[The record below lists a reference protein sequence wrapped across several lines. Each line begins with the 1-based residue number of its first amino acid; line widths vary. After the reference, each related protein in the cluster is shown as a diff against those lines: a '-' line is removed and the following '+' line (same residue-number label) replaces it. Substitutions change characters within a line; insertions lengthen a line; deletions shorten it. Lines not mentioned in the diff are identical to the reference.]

1 MVSTGST
8 AGPPGRILVLLDG
21 SRLSRAAL
29 AAAADIAGHEGREV
43 LGVFVEEAN
52 LLRSA
57 AYPFTREVG
66 GTSGERR
73 PMNRVALEQRL
84 RRLAEQAR
92 ASLTELAAQRGYACD
107 LSVIR
112 GHVVD
117 EVLALARPQDLL
129 VLGRT
134 GWSEAIGMQLGSTAR
149 GLMHQAPGAVLLWCE
164 VRKPMQRVVVLLNDH
179 DEANE
184 RALLAAQS
192 VCRHRQQPVTVV
204 VPPTDS
210 LTESKLADLR
220 AATAALGKDCR
231 LRQLTSLDVAT
242 VARVL
247 REEGASQLVISRQ
260 SALFRQPGIEP
271 LLLAL
276 NLPVTVTP

>member
-1 MVSTGST
+1 MASPTGA

-29 AAAADIAGHEGREV
+29 AAAADIAGREGREV
-43 LGVFVEEAN
+43 LGVFVEEDN

-73 PMNRVALEQRL
+73 PMDRILLEQRL
-84 RRLAEQAR
+84 RRLAERAR
-92 ASLTELAAQRGYACD
+92 SALTELEAQRGFPCD

-129 VLGRT
+129 VLGRS
-134 GWSEAIGMQLGSTAR
+134 GWSEAIGMRLGSTAR
-149 GLMHQAPGAVLLWCE
+149 GLMHQAPGVVLLWCE
-164 VRKPMQRVVVLLNDH
+164 TRKPVQRVVVLLNDH
-179 DEANE
+179 DDANE

-204 VPPTDS
+204 VPAGDG
-210 LTESKLADLR
+210 LTASKLADLQ
-220 AATAALGKDCR
+220 AATAVFGKGCR
-231 LRQLTSLDVAT
+231 LRQLASMGAAT

-260 SALFRQPGIEP
+260 SALFCQPGIEP